1 MVQLQQG
8 VVRRGAAGLLMTP
21 HRTSAWWSGLA
32 VKFIRSCVGSR
43 SSAAFDGFQF
53 IINTPMTILT
63 KIILT
68 AVGTWFT
75 SLVLLFIFPTIL
87 PVLSGFA
94 ILLSMP
100 IALILV
106 TLTLATL
113 IKSRKRFWPV
123 LCFVL
128 IIAVSYFAL
137 RQVTYWGALAHL
149 YLNRRSY
156 ETTAARMLAARDE
169 AERQRVCGERCWL
182 LSDNP
187 GRVAL

>member
-1 MVQLQQG
+1 
-8 VVRRGAAGLLMTP
+8 
-21 HRTSAWWSGLA
+21 
-32 VKFIRSCVGSR
+32 
-43 SSAAFDGFQF
+43 
-53 IINTPMTILT
+53 MTILT
-63 KIILT
+63 KIILG
-68 AVGTWFT
+68 AVGIWFT
-75 SLVLLFIFPTIL
+75 SLVLLFIFPTVL

-100 IALILV
+100 IALILLI
-106 TLTLATL
+106 LTLATL
-113 IKSRKRFWPV
+113 VKSRRRVWPV

-187 GRVAL
+187 GRVAFHYVHSFLNWQDIVYDPSGEITAINTWDDRKKFNTYFIGAKRLTGDWYLAQFGD